1 MREPFSLIIL
11 RPDGRR
17 IRLRRRSPACPVG
30 KRRFSFGDGGQSRKF
45 FSSFFDALFPFF
57 IFSFKERKIFCFV
70 FLLTQKAPPLP
81 TLTAPSA
88 RYWRAG
94 KNSFSPYPLFLPA
107 RFGRAEN
114 FWRNGLQNQR
124 RWVGLEIYNYD
135 SI

>member
-94 KNSFSPYPLFLPA
+94 KNSFSPHPPFFARSLRQSRKFLA
-107 RFGRAEN
+107 EWATKSKEVGRF
-114 FWRNGLQNQR
+114 RNL
-124 RWVGLEIYNYD
+124 
-135 SI
+135 